1 MYTRIKNCL
10 VRAVFCEVEL
20 GRHPQYDAKEDYEAW
35 IAIDNDN
42 PVTAKFIQICQKF
55 CEKMQNNEDDQ
66 EDEEIFTE
74 KSTANAEIRNT
85 LEILK
90 QGVQQCSDNFQ
101 KQYE

>member
-1 MYTRIKNCL
+1 
-10 VRAVFCEVEL
+10 
-20 GRHPQYDAKEDYEAW
+20 
-35 IAIDNDN
+35 
-42 PVTAKFIQICQKF
+42 
-55 CEKMQNNEDDQ
+55 MQNNEDDQ

-74 KSTANAEIRNT
+74 KSTANAEMRNT